1 MKTSVCTFEIMH
13 TGCIFNSKCAV
24 ILCTYT
30 YIYVCVCVC
39 VCVRVRACVRAY
51 MRLCVT
57 GVEKT
62 RLPRTTINI

>member
-39 VCVRVRACVRAY
+39 VCVRACVHAFV
-51 MRLCVT
+51 CDWS
-57 GVEKT
+57 
-62 RLPRTTINI
+62 